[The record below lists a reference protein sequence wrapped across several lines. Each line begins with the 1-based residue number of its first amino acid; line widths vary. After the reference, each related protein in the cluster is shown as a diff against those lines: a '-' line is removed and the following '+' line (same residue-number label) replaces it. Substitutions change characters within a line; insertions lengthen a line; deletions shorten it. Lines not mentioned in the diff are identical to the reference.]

1 MKCFSFGVTT
11 ESEGVRDCLWQKR
24 KIRLDRRPLPWA
36 LCGVCRRLLRFGVSG
51 DLCFDKITL
60 ANVFPCPCKNMC
72 LYTFVCLCVILY
84 LCWCMCVYAFVCLCA
99 RACVILGFGVSG
111 DLDFDRIA
119 LARLTVFN
127 HTGPCRK

>member
-1 MKCFSFGVTT
+1 MKCFSFGVAT
-11 ESEGVRDCLWQKR
+11 ESGVSE
-24 KIRLDRRPLPWA
+24 IA
-36 LCGVCRRLLRFGVSG
+36 CGRNAKYVSIDAHFLGHCVCRRLVRFGVSG

-60 ANVFPCPCKNMC
+60 ARVFPCPCKNMC

>member
-1 MKCFSFGVTT
+1 M
-11 ESEGVRDCLWQKR
+11 SE
-24 KIRLDRRPLPWA
+24 IA
-36 LCGVCRRLLRFGVSG
+36 CGRNAKYVSIDVYFLGHCVCRRLLRFGVSG

-60 ANVFPCPCKNMC
+60 ASVLPCPYKNMC
-72 LYTFVCLCVILY
+72 VYTFVCYFVFVLVHVLC
-84 LCWCMCVYAFVCLCA
+84 AFVCLCA
-99 RACVILGFGVSG
+99 QACVILGLGVSG

>member
-1 MKCFSFGVTT
+1 MAETQNTSRSTSTSLGIVCAGAFADLAFLEISALIKSLWPVYFHVH
-11 ESEGVRDCLWQKR
+11 VRIC
-24 KIRLDRRPLPWA
+24 
-36 LCGVCRRLLRFGVSG
+36 V
-51 DLCFDKITL
+51 
-60 ANVFPCPCKNMC
+60 
-72 LYTFVCLCVILY
+72 YTFVCYFVFVLVHVLC
-84 LCWCMCVYAFVCLCA
+84 AFVCLCA

>member
-1 MKCFSFGVTT
+1 MVYFWGCN
-11 ESEGVRDCLWQKR
+11 R
-24 KIRLDRRPLPWA
+24 IRG
-36 LCGVCRRLLRFGVSG
+36 CQRLLVAETQNTSRSTSTSLGIVCAGAFC
-51 DLCFDKITL
+51 DLAFLEISALIKSL
-60 ANVFPCPCKNMC
+60 WP
-72 LYTFVCLCVILY
+72 VCSHVHVRICVYIHLCIILC
-84 LCWCMCVYAFVCLCA
+84 LCWCICVCAFVCLCA